1 MITITSNQ
9 FEFILPLA
17 YEWAEAKEKVV
28 LNHGVSLSN

>member
-17 YEWAEAKEKVV
+17 HEWAEAKEKVV
-28 LNHGVSLSN
+28 SNHGVSLSN